1 MNKKFYRRIWVKRQ
15 LFLLMFLP
23 LAWYVIF
30 KYIPMYGV
38 QLAFKRYNPAL
49 GITKSSWVGLKYFRQ
64 FFHSYYFIDLL
75 WNTLS
80 LSLYQMLIGFPFPI
94 ILALLINEIHV
105 KQYQKFVQNVTYIP
119 HFLST
124 VVVVSMLNLFC
135 DPTYGIFNKF
145 LSLFGVV
152 AVDYMAKPNAFQT
165 LYVFSNVWQNMGF
178 NSIIYIAVLS
188 SLDQDMYEA
197 ATIDGCSRF
206 KQVLYISLPALLPTI
221 MILFVMRIGSLMDIG
236 FEKVLLM
243 QNPINMSRS
252 NVIATFV
259 YTNGIQKGEFS
270 YSTAIGL
277 FNSVINFILLFGA
290 NRFSKKLTGSS
301 LW

>member
-1 MNKKFYRRIWVKRQ
+1 M
-15 LFLLMFLP
+15 LLPIM
-23 LAWYVIF
+23 WYIVF

-38 QLAFKRYNPAL
+38 QLAFRRYNPSL
-49 GITKSSWVGLKYFRQ
+49 GITKSPWVGLKYFKQ
-64 FFHSYYFIDLL
+64 FFNSYYFMDIL
-75 WNTLS
+75 WNTVS
-80 LSLYQMLIGFPFPI
+80 LSLYQLVVGFPLPI
-94 ILALLINEIHV
+94 ILALMINEVHSR
-105 KQYQKFVQNVTYIP
+105 KYQKFVQNVTYIP
-119 HFLST
+119 HFLSV

-145 LSLFGVV
+145 LGLFGVA
-152 AVDYMAKPNAFQT
+152 AVDYMAKPGAFQT

-178 NSIIYIAVLS
+178 NAIIYIAVLS

-206 KQVLYISLPALLPTI
+206 KQVLYISLPALVPTI
-221 MILFVMRIGSLMDIG
+221 MTLLVMRLGSIMNVG

-243 QNPINMSRS
+243 QNPVNMSKS
-252 NVIATFV
+252 NIIATFV

-277 FNSVINFILLFGA
+277 FNSLINFILLFTT
-290 NRFSKKLTGSS
+290 NRLSKKLTGSG

>member
-1 MNKKFYRRIWVKRQ
+1 
-15 LFLLMFLP
+15 
-23 LAWYVIF
+23 
-30 KYIPMYGV
+30 MYGV

-49 GITKSSWVGLKYFRQ
+49 GITRSPWVGLKYFRQ
-64 FFHSYYFIDLL
+64 FFHSYYFGTLL

-80 LSLYQMLIGFPFPI
+80 LSLFQMLIGFPLPI
-94 ILALLINEIHV
+94 ILALMINEIHV
-105 KQYQKFVQNVTYIP
+105 RPYQKLVQNVTYIP

-135 DPTYGIFNKF
+135 DPTYGIFNKY
-145 LSLFGVV
+145 LGLFGVP
-152 AVDYMAKPNAFQT
+152 ATDYMAKPNAFQT

-188 SLDQDMYEA
+188 SLNQDMYEA
-197 ATIDGCSRF
+197 AMIDGCSRF
-206 KQVLYISLPALLPTI
+206 KQMIYISLPALLPTI
-221 MILFVMRIGSLMDIG
+221 MILFVMRVGSLMNIG

-243 QNPINMSRS
+243 QNPVNMSRS

-259 YTNGIQKGEFS
+259 YTNGIQQGEFS

-277 FNSVINFILLFGA
+277 FNSLTNFVLLFGA

>member
-1 MNKKFYRRIWVKRQ
+1 MKKSLAKQIWAKRG
-15 LFLLMFLP
+15 LFLLMLLP
-23 LAWYVIF
+23 IMWYIVF

-38 QLAFKRYNPAL
+38 QLAFRRYNPSL
-49 GITKSSWVGLKYFRQ
+49 GITKSPWVGLKYFKQ
-64 FFHSYYFIDLL
+64 FFNSYYFMDIL
-75 WNTLS
+75 WNTVS
-80 LSLYQMLIGFPFPI
+80 LSLYQLVVGFPLPI
-94 ILALLINEIHV
+94 ILALMINEVHSR
-105 KQYQKFVQNVTYIP
+105 KYQKFVQNVTYIP
-119 HFLST
+119 HFLSV

-145 LSLFGVV
+145 LGLFGVA
-152 AVDYMAKPNAFQT
+152 AVDYMAKPGAFQT

-178 NSIIYIAVLS
+178 NAIIYIAVLS

-206 KQVLYISLPALLPTI
+206 KQVLYISLPALVPTI
-221 MILFVMRIGSLMDIG
+221 MTLLVMRLGSIMNVG

-243 QNPINMSRS
+243 QNPVNMSKS
-252 NVIATFV
+252 NIIATFV

-277 FNSVINFILLFGA
+277 FNSLINFILLFTT
-290 NRFSKKLTGSS
+290 NRLSKKLTGSG

>member
-1 MNKKFYRRIWVKRQ
+1 
-15 LFLLMFLP
+15 
-23 LAWYVIF
+23 
-30 KYIPMYGV
+30 MYGV

-49 GITKSSWVGLKYFRQ
+49 GITRSPWVGLKYFRQ
-64 FFHSYYFIDLL
+64 FFHSYYFGTLL

-80 LSLYQMLIGFPFPI
+80 LSLFQMLIGFPLPI
-94 ILALLINEIHV
+94 ILALMINEIHV
-105 KQYQKFVQNVTYIP
+105 RPYQKLVQNVTYIP

-135 DPTYGIFNKF
+135 DPTYGIFNKY
-145 LSLFGVV
+145 LGLFGVP
-152 AVDYMAKPNAFQT
+152 ATDYMAKPNAFQT

-188 SLDQDMYEA
+188 SLNQDMYEA
-197 ATIDGCSRF
+197 AMIDGCSRF
-206 KQVLYISLPALLPTI
+206 KQVIYISLPALLPTI
-221 MILFVMRIGSLMDIG
+221 MILFVMRVGSLMNIG

-243 QNPINMSRS
+243 QNPVNMSRS

-259 YTNGIQKGEFS
+259 YTNGIQQGEFS

-277 FNSVINFILLFGA
+277 FNSLTNFVLLFGA

>member
-1 MNKKFYRRIWVKRQ
+1 MKKSLAKQIWSKRG
-15 LFLLMFLP
+15 LFLLMLLP
-23 LAWYVIF
+23 IMWYIVF

-38 QLAFKRYNPAL
+38 QLAFRRYNPSL
-49 GITKSSWVGLKYFRQ
+49 GITKSPWVGLKYFKQ
-64 FFHSYYFIDLL
+64 FFNSYYFKDIL
-75 WNTLS
+75 WNTVS
-80 LSLYQMLIGFPFPI
+80 LSLYQLVVGFPLPI
-94 ILALLINEIHV
+94 ILALMINEVHSR
-105 KQYQKFVQNVTYIP
+105 KYQKFVQNVTYIP
-119 HFLST
+119 HFLSV

-145 LSLFGVV
+145 LGLFGVA
-152 AVDYMAKPNAFQT
+152 AVDYMAKPGAFQT

-178 NSIIYIAVLS
+178 NAIIYIAVLS

-206 KQVLYISLPALLPTI
+206 KQVLYISLPALVPTI
-221 MILFVMRIGSLMDIG
+221 MTLLVMRLGSIMNVG

-243 QNPINMSRS
+243 QNPVNMSKS
-252 NVIATFV
+252 NIIATFV

-277 FNSVINFILLFGA
+277 FNSLINFILLFTT
-290 NRFSKKLTGSS
+290 NRLSKKLTGSG

>member
-1 MNKKFYRRIWVKRQ
+1 MAIPF
-15 LFLLMFLP
+15 
-23 LAWYVIF
+23 AWYIIF
-30 KYIPMYGV
+30 KYVPMYGV

-49 GITKSSWVGLKYFRQ
+49 GITRSPWVGLKYFRQ
-64 FFHSYYFIDLL
+64 FFHSYYFGTLL

-80 LSLYQMLIGFPFPI
+80 LSLFQMLIGFPLPI
-94 ILALLINEIHV
+94 ILALMINEIHV
-105 KQYQKFVQNVTYIP
+105 RPYQKLVQNVTYIP

-135 DPTYGIFNKF
+135 DPTYGIFNKY
-145 LSLFGVV
+145 LGLFGVP
-152 AVDYMAKPNAFQT
+152 ATDYMAKPNAFQT

-188 SLDQDMYEA
+188 SLNQDMYEA
-197 ATIDGCSRF
+197 AMIDGCSRF
-206 KQVLYISLPALLPTI
+206 KQMIYISLPALLPTI
-221 MILFVMRIGSLMDIG
+221 MILFVMRVGSLMNIG

-243 QNPINMSRS
+243 QNPVNMSRS

-259 YTNGIQKGEFS
+259 YTNGIQQGEFS

-277 FNSVINFILLFGA
+277 FNSLTNFVLLFGA

>member
-1 MNKKFYRRIWVKRQ
+1 M
-15 LFLLMFLP
+15 
-23 LAWYVIF
+23 WYIVF

-38 QLAFKRYNPAL
+38 QLAFRRYNPSL
-49 GITKSSWVGLKYFRQ
+49 GITKSPWVGLKYFKQ
-64 FFHSYYFIDLL
+64 FFNSYYFMDIL
-75 WNTLS
+75 WNTVS
-80 LSLYQMLIGFPFPI
+80 LSLYQLVVGFPLPI
-94 ILALLINEIHV
+94 ILALMINEVHSR
-105 KQYQKFVQNVTYIP
+105 KYQKFVQNVTYIP
-119 HFLST
+119 HFLSV

-145 LSLFGVV
+145 LGLFGVA
-152 AVDYMAKPNAFQT
+152 AVDYMAKPGAFQT

-178 NSIIYIAVLS
+178 NAIIYIAVLS

-206 KQVLYISLPALLPTI
+206 KQVLYISLPALVPTI
-221 MILFVMRIGSLMDIG
+221 MTLLVMRLGSIMNVG

-243 QNPINMSRS
+243 QNPVNMSKS
-252 NVIATFV
+252 NIIATFV

-277 FNSVINFILLFGA
+277 FNSLINFILLFTT
-290 NRFSKKLTGSS
+290 NRLSKKLTGSG

>member
-1 MNKKFYRRIWVKRQ
+1 MKKRLYQRVWDKRG
-15 LFLLMFLP
+15 LFLLMAIPF
-23 LAWYVIF
+23 AWYIIF
-30 KYIPMYGV
+30 KYVPMYGV

-49 GITKSSWVGLKYFRQ
+49 GITRSPWVGLKYFRQ
-64 FFHSYYFIDLL
+64 FFHSYYFGTLL

-80 LSLYQMLIGFPFPI
+80 LSLFQMLIGFPLPI
-94 ILALLINEIHV
+94 ILALMINEIHV
-105 KQYQKFVQNVTYIP
+105 RPYQKLVQNVTYIP

-135 DPTYGIFNKF
+135 DPTYGIFNKY
-145 LSLFGVV
+145 LGLFGVP
-152 AVDYMAKPNAFQT
+152 ATDYMAKPNAFQT

-188 SLDQDMYEA
+188 SLNQDMYEA
-197 ATIDGCSRF
+197 AMIDGCSRF
-206 KQVLYISLPALLPTI
+206 KQMIYISLPALLPTI
-221 MILFVMRIGSLMDIG
+221 MILFVMRVGSLMNIG

-243 QNPINMSRS
+243 QNPVNMSRS

-259 YTNGIQKGEFS
+259 YTNGIQQGEFS

-277 FNSVINFILLFGA
+277 FNSLTNFVLLFGA

>member
-1 MNKKFYRRIWVKRQ
+1 MKKRLYQRVWDKRG
-15 LFLLMFLP
+15 LFLLMAIPF
-23 LAWYVIF
+23 AWYIIF
-30 KYIPMYGV
+30 KYVPMYGV

-49 GITKSSWVGLKYFRQ
+49 GITRSPWVGLKYFRQ
-64 FFHSYYFIDLL
+64 FFHSYYFGTLL

-80 LSLYQMLIGFPFPI
+80 LSLFQMLIGFPLPI
-94 ILALLINEIHV
+94 ILALMINEIHV
-105 KQYQKFVQNVTYIP
+105 RPYQKLVQNVTYIP

-145 LSLFGVV
+145 LGLFGVP
-152 AVDYMAKPNAFQT
+152 ATDYMAKPNAFQT

-188 SLDQDMYEA
+188 SLNQDMYEA
-197 ATIDGCSRF
+197 AMIDGCSRF
-206 KQVLYISLPALLPTI
+206 KQMIYISLPALLPTI
-221 MILFVMRIGSLMDIG
+221 MILFVMRVGSLMNIG

-243 QNPINMSRS
+243 QNPVNMSRS

-259 YTNGIQKGEFS
+259 YTNGIQQGEFS

-277 FNSVINFILLFGA
+277 FNSLTNFVLLFGA